1 VGLRGLKGK
10 VRHQLSAV
18 GIAILVAVFQIFA
31 DPFGLA
37 STTDRLSS
45 LLFSALSSPFY
56 GSVVDDNAEN
66 RRLKGQDNIVVLLY
80 DDDYL
85 SAKNWQWPI
94 SPRIHKQW
102 FRRIAEAKPDSIFVD
117 LNYVADSAKR
127 SKKLAAMVSATNRIS
142 EESGVPVFYAGTLTR
157 PVPTFNDIAPT
168 YSALIELQAEDY
180 QYNLQETAFDGRRY
194 DTAAY
199 ALYKQ
204 WCKSHACDAFSGE
217 LEAQTMFVQW
227 GYAPSQEMAAYY
239 EKTGVECQ
247 KAGQGVFSQV
257 WQSLSLFVI
266 KALDGFSGTWQ
277 PSCLYH
283 THASFELLEQMDA
296 QALEDFIRGK
306 VVLIGGSLQQF
317 QDVSSSSVHGYVPG
331 VFWHA
336 AALDNLIELGPS
348 FLQDDQSN
356 LSDIQEAIGT
366 AIVLLIFMLF
376 STYLDDLFS
385 EKSSARAK
393 QSHRADDNSGVDE
406 NTGDSADDVQMSIN
420 FLFGVAVVLILSMI
434 VSTLIYF
441 YHSAPTNWIGI
452 AALLFIVNP
461 EPFRAVVKIN
471 WFRFG
476 RPRVSAVEVNTR
488 KNTSLLRKT
497 LSFAVGFTLL
507 WLVVIGV
514 VMGPPIF
521 FSLTADTSI
530 WSYALLMLSYGGLS
544 IYATYLL
551 WRHVEDIKSTD
562 NRSASSPEAALALN
576 TEPEGRSS
584 D

>member
-85 SAKNWQWPI
+85 SAKQWQWPV
-94 SPRIHKQW
+94 SPGIHKQW

-127 SKKLAAMVSATNRIS
+127 SKKLAAMVSATNRLS
-142 EESGVPVFYAGTLTR
+142 EESGIPVFYAGTLAK
-157 PVPTFNDIAPT
+157 PVPAFNGIAPT
-168 YSALIELQAEDY
+168 YSALIELQTDDY
-180 QYNLQETAFDGRRY
+180 QYTLQETTFDGLRY

-204 WCKSHACDAFSGE
+204 WCKSHACDAFSDE

-239 EKTGVECQ
+239 EKTGVKCQ
-247 KAGQGVFSQV
+247 KAGQGVFSQA

-266 KALDGFSGTWQ
+266 KALNGFSGAWQ
-277 PSCLYH
+277 PSCLYQ
-283 THASFELLEQMDA
+283 THASLQLLEQMDGA
-296 QALEDFIRGK
+296 ALEDFLGGK
-306 VVLIGGSLQQF
+306 IVLIGASLKQF
-317 QDVSSSSVHGYVPG
+317 PDLSSSSVHGYVPG

-336 AALDNLIELGPS
+336 AALDNLIELGPN

-376 STYLDDLFS
+376 STYLDDLFA
-385 EKSSARAK
+385 EKKSSRGE
-393 QSHRADDNSGVDE
+393 STHRDDG
-406 NTGDSADDVQMSIN
+406 TDDTKMIIN

-434 VSTLIYF
+434 VSTMIYLF
-441 YHSAPTNWIGI
+441 HSAPTNWIGI

-476 RPRVSAVEVNTR
+476 RPRIAVVEVGAS
-488 KNTSLLRKT
+488 TSKILLRKALT
-497 LSFAVGFTLL
+497 FAVGFTLL

-521 FSLTADTSI
+521 FSLTADTPV
-530 WSYALLMLSYGGLS
+530 WSYALLMQSYGGLS

-551 WRHVEDIKSTD
+551 WRRIDNLNFATD
-562 NRSASSPEAALALN
+562 QSEGSDETALSLN
-576 TEPEGRSS
+576 TESENCL
-584 D
+584 

>member
-1 VGLRGLKGK
+1 LKRK
-10 VRHQLSAV
+10 LRHQLSAV
-18 GIAILVAVFQIFA
+18 AIAILVAVFQIFA

-56 GSVVDDNAEN
+56 GSVIDGDSNT

-85 SAKNWQWPI
+85 TAKEWQWPI

-102 FRRIAEAKPDSIFVD
+102 FRRIAEAKPDAIFVD
-117 LNYVADSAKR
+117 LNYVADSDKR
-127 SKKLAAMVSATNRIS
+127 SNKLAGMVTATNLIS
-142 EESGVPVFYAGTLTR
+142 EESGIPVFYAGTLAK
-157 PVPTFNDIAPT
+157 PVPTFNDVSPT

-180 QYNLQETAFDGRRY
+180 QYNLQETAFDGQRY

-204 WCKSHACDAFSGE
+204 WCKSRSCEPFSDE
-217 LEAQTMFVQW
+217 LKAQTMFVQW
-227 GYAPSQEMAAYY
+227 GYAPSQEMASYY
-239 EKTGVECQ
+239 EKTGVKCQ
-247 KAGQGVFSQV
+247 KSGHGIVSQA

-266 KALDGFSGTWQ
+266 KALNGFSDNWQ

-283 THASFELLEQMDA
+283 THSSLQLIEQMDA
-296 QALEDFIRGK
+296 RALEEFIQGK
-306 VVLIGGSLQQF
+306 VVLIGASLQQF
-317 QDVSSSSVHGYVPG
+317 PDLSRSSVHGYVSG

-336 AALDNLIELGPS
+336 AALDNLIELGS
-348 FLQDDQSN
+348 NFLQDDQSN

-376 STYLDDLFS
+376 STHLDDLFS
-385 EKSSARAK
+385 R
-393 QSHRADDNSGVDE
+393 RNDDSGSPIDE
-406 NTGDSADDVQMSIN
+406 SADDTQMIIN
-420 FLFGVAVVLILSMI
+420 FLFGAAVVLVLSMI
-434 VSTLIYF
+434 VSTMIYF

-476 RPRVSAVEVNTR
+476 RPRISVLEAGSH
-488 KNTSLLRKT
+488 KNNSLLRKA
-497 LSFAVGFTLL
+497 LSFAVAFTLL
-507 WLVVIGV
+507 WLMVIGV
-514 VMGPPIF
+514 VMGPPIY
-521 FSLTADTSI
+521 FSLTAGASV
-530 WSYALLMLSYGGLS
+530 WSYALLMMSYGCLS
-544 IYATYLL
+544 AYAIYLL
-551 WRHVEDIKSTD
+551 WSRIKGFKSTAD
-562 NRSASSPEAALALN
+562 QPY
-576 TEPEGRSS
+576 SS
-584 D
+584 DEVALH